1 MSSFFT
7 DIPLCW
13 SFCAMRTV
21 YEYFFLVCRIYFSV
35 VSFSNGRCF
44 FGGMLLFLISLLQL
58 SLLYF
63 LSIRFIIRYKC
74 CVQWYFHRLFSM
86 VFCPLLFFFSSL
98 SSKFV
103 YWHTYTQR
111 HTVKRRVHTV
121 FTSNKCSFCN
131 CVSVV
136 CYSLPFS
143 FSFFV
148 LSFFI
153 FFRIS
158 VLFSRHQGNNK
169 NKKKL
174 CTNCVCTVYCTI
186 NARAYLI
193 TITICSC
200 LLIFI
205 YVTKII
211 LLRITKRANEV
222 KPGQEDRRT
231 DRERECVSSF
241 NCFTTFS
248 YSNLIVTCEELQT
261 FSSFLFCRTMEIIIK
276 KTLKTKLVVK
286 WLINEEI

>member
-1 MSSFFT
+1 MFNGIFIVYFQWFF
-7 DIPLCW
+7 
-13 SFCAMRTV
+13 
-21 YEYFFLVCRIYFSV
+21 
-35 VSFSNGRCF
+35 
-44 FGGMLLFLISLLQL
+44 
-58 SLLYF
+58 
-63 LSIRFIIRYKC
+63 
-74 CVQWYFHRLFSM
+74 
-86 VFCPLLFFFSSL
+86 
-98 SSKFV
+98 
-103 YWHTYTQR
+103 
-111 HTVKRRVHTV
+111 VH
-121 FTSNKCSFCN
+121 C
-131 CVSVV
+131 
-136 CYSLPFS
+136 FS
-143 FSFFV
+143 FSLVSPPNSFTGTHTHRDTQWNDVFIQCSHQTNVRFV
-148 LSFFI
+148 TAFRWFVILCHLV
-153 FFRIS
+153 FRIS

-231 DRERECVSSF
+231 DRERESVSSF

-261 FSSFLFCRTMEIIIK
+261 FSSFLFCHTMEIIIK

-286 WLINEEI
+286 WLINEEIWTRIKEPSSLLTSSTTIESNRNECFIFCCCIVLYFVVYFR